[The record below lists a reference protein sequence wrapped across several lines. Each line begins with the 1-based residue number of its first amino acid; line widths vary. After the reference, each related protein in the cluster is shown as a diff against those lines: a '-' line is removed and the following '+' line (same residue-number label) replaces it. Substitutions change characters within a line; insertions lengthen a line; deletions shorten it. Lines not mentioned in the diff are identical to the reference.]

1 LGTALR
7 NMENLLHMPYGCGE
21 QNMALFTPNIYVLD
35 YLNKTG
41 QLTEEIRVKSTGYLT
56 TGDSLSHSFI

>member
-1 LGTALR
+1 
-7 NMENLLHMPYGCGE
+7 
-21 QNMALFTPNIYVLD
+21 MALFTPNIYVLD

-56 TGDSLSHSFI
+56 TGDSLSHSASSIVFKLWSSNW